1 MSQPERIDVDRVLS
15 SLKDFQR
22 RSVDYVFDRLYGA
35 NPTRRFLLA
44 DEVGLGK
51 TLVARGVIARAIEHL
66 RAQGES
72 RIDVVYICSNAD
84 IARQNI
90 SRLNVTGQK
99 DFQLATRIT
108 LLPQTVRELAK
119 NALNFISFT
128 PGTSFNLG
136 HSTGRGDERWLLY
149 WLLSWTWPDLCK
161 GAGAMNVMQ
170 GGMSRENFRK
180 WIDDY
185 DPHESIDESLA
196 KGFKEA
202 LIKEDLAAAKVGT
215 PTHEARFGELCQRF
229 GWSRKHIPQQDR
241 EDRNS
246 FIGEMRSLLA
256 ATCIKALEPDLII
269 LDEFQRFKDLLR
281 PDDPAGSLAHHLF
294 TWGDARVLLVSATPY
309 KMYTLSH
316 EAATDDHYKDFVD
329 TLSFLMD
336 NDAKS
341 KDMKQLLAEY
351 GRACARVFPN
361 GLDPLRRV
369 KHEVESRLRP
379 VMCRTEKLAITE
391 DRSGMLREWEGT
403 RPKFT
408 AKHIRSYEEARQI
421 AGALGHSEVIE
432 YWKASPY
439 LLNFME
445 ADQYKLKGSF
455 RDALDKGPAAVAGM
469 LSKSPG
475 SVLDPASW
483 RAYEAVDPRHALLEH
498 LAEQTVGAGWW
509 RLLWVPPSFPCYEL
523 SGPFADAGVAEVT
536 KRLVFS
542 SWQVVPRA
550 ISVLLSYEAERRMM
564 KGFDPEA
571 LNTAEARERRR
582 PLLMFTRSE
591 GRLTGMPVLSLLY
604 PSMALAKLGDPQSIA
619 ASATVRRPSLEET
632 LTAVAD
638 RLSTALSSLLARA
651 PTSGPED
658 ETWYWAAP
666 ILLDRVEDRAGTEA
680 WFSDPAKLG
689 EGWSGATEEMT
700 GWLEHVRQA
709 SEVAR
714 GTIMPQGRPPDDLV
728 QVLAMI
734 AVAGPGN
741 CALRA
746 LVHALENTDLD
757 VHAGIRHAAG
767 RMAWGIR
774 SLFNTPE
781 VIALIRGMN
790 GEEPYW
796 RRVLEYSAGG
806 CLQSV
811 LDEYLHMLVESEG
824 LIDKDANEAAER
836 LAECVGATASLRAQT
851 PGVDW
856 IETSMPDNVSIDNQR
871 VRARFA
877 MRFGD
882 EHGEREEGGIRKD
895 VVRASFN
902 SPFWPFVLAT
912 TSIGQEG
919 LDFHPYCHAVV
930 HWNLPSNPVDLE
942 QREGRV
948 HRYKGHAVRKNVAR
962 LAQTSGIRLAT
973 DANPWQT
980 LFAHAENHA
989 ARKSDISPYWV
1000 FPIEGGAVIE
1010 RHTPSLPL
1018 SREASRLPALR
1029 RSLAVYRMVF
1039 GQPRQDDIVEHLKQT
1054 VPESEMSGLAQEL
1067 SIDLE
1072 PKRQATV
1079 ADGNSEQRTT

>member
-1 MSQPERIDVDRVLS
+1 MPLPERLDVERVLS

-22 RSVDYVFDRLYGA
+22 RSVDYVFGRLYGA

-44 DEVGLGK
+44 DEAGLGK
-51 TLVARGVIARAIEHL
+51 TLVARGVIAKAIDHL
-66 RAQGES
+66 RTQGEP

-90 SRLNVTGQK
+90 SRLNVTGRD

-108 LLPQTVRELAK
+108 LLPEKVRDLAK
-119 NALNFISFT
+119 NSLNFISFT
-128 PGTSFNLG
+128 PNTSFNLG
-136 HSTGRGDERWLLY
+136 NSSGHGEERWLLY
-149 WLLSWTWPDLCK
+149 WLLSWTWPELCR
-161 GAGAMNVMQ
+161 GTGAMNVMQ
-170 GGMSRENFRK
+170 GGMSRDKFRE

-185 DPHESIDESLA
+185 DPHDSIDESLA
-196 KGFKEA
+196 TAFKKRLIEA
-202 LIKEDLAAAKVGT
+202 DSAAIKAAALT
-215 PTHEARFGELCQRF
+215 YESRFRDLCQRF

-241 EDRNS
+241 DDRNR

-256 ATCIKALEPDLII
+256 ATCITALEPDLII

-281 PDDPAGSLAHHLF
+281 PDNPAGSLARHLF

-309 KMYTLSH
+309 KMYTLSY
-316 EAATDDHYKDFVD
+316 ETATDDHYKDFVD
-329 TLSFLMD
+329 TLGFLMD
-336 NDAKS
+336 NDAKTQH
-341 KDMKQLLAEY
+341 MKRLLAEY
-351 GRACARVFPN
+351 GRACARVVPS
-361 GLDPLRRV
+361 GAEPLRRV
-369 KHEVESRLRP
+369 KREVENELRQ
-379 VMCRTEKLAITE
+379 VMCRTEKLAVTQ
-391 DRSGMLREWEGT
+391 DRSGMLRESGGARPQVGT
-403 RPKFT
+403 
-408 AKHIRSYEEARQI
+408 KHIRSYEEIRRI
-421 AGALGHSEVIE
+421 AGALGHSDVLE

-445 ADQYKLKGSF
+445 PDQYKLKGSF
-455 RDALDKGPAAVAGM
+455 RDALDKGSATVAGM
-469 LSKSPG
+469 LCKSPS

-483 RAYEAVDPRHALLEH
+483 RAYEGIDPRHALLEH

-509 RLLWVPPSFPCYEL
+509 RILWIPPSFPCYEL
-523 SGPFADAGVAEVT
+523 SGPFAGAEAAGVT

-550 ISVLLSYEAERRMM
+550 ISVLLSYEAERRMV
-564 KGFDPEA
+564 KGFDPTA
-571 LNTAEARERRR
+571 VNTAEARERRR

-604 PSMALAKLGDPQSIA
+604 PSVALAKLGDPQSIA

-632 LTAVAD
+632 LTTVAD
-638 RLSTALSSLLARA
+638 RLSTALSSLLARV

-666 ILLDRVEDRAGTEA
+666 ILLDRVNDRVGTEA

-689 EGWSGATEEMT
+689 EGWSGETDEMR

-709 SEVAR
+709 SEVAL
-714 GTIMPQGRPPDDLV
+714 GTVTPQGRPPDDLAH
-728 QVLAMI
+728 VLALI
-734 AVAGPGN
+734 AVAGPAN

-746 LVHALENTDLD
+746 LVHTVGGTGLHAD
-757 VHAGIRHAAG
+757 AGIRHAAG
-767 RMAWGIR
+767 KMAWGIR

-781 VIALIRGMN
+781 VIALLRGMN

-796 RRVLEYSAGG
+796 QRVLEYSAGG

-824 LIDKDANEAAER
+824 LIDKDFSKAAER

-856 IETSMPDNVSIDNQR
+856 IETNSPDTVSIDNQR

-962 LAQTSGIRLAT
+962 LAQKSDIRLAT

-989 ARKSDISPYWV
+989 DRKSDICPYWV

-1010 RHTPSLPL
+1010 RHAPALPL
-1018 SREASRLPALR
+1018 SREAARLPALC

-1039 GQPRQDDIVEHLKQT
+1039 GQPRQDDLVEHLKRM
-1054 VPESEMSGLAQEL
+1054 VPESEMARLFPEL

-1072 PKRQATV
+1072 PRPSWRI
-1079 ADGNSEQRTT
+1079 ADRIGT

>member
-1 MSQPERIDVDRVLS
+1 MPPPDRIDVDRIHS

-51 TLVARGVIARAIEHL
+51 TLVARGVIAKAIEHL

-170 GGMSRENFRK
+170 GGMSRENFRR

-196 KGFKEA
+196 RAFKDA
-202 LIKEDLAAAKVGT
+202 LIKEDLAAAKSGA
-215 PTHEARFGELCQRF
+215 PTYEARFRDLCERF
-229 GWSRKHIPQQDR
+229 GWSRKHIPHQDR

-246 FIGEMRSLLA
+246 FTGEMRSLLA
-256 ATCIKALEPDLII
+256 ATCITALEPDLII

-281 PDDPAGSLAHHLF
+281 PDNPAGSLARHLF
-294 TWGDARVLLVSATPY
+294 TWGEARVLLVSATPY

-329 TLSFLMD
+329 TLTFLMD

-341 KDMKQLLAEY
+341 QHMRELLTEY
-351 GRACARVFPN
+351 GRACARVVPN
-361 GLDPLRRV
+361 GVEPVRRV
-369 KHEVESRLRP
+369 KREVEVELRRI
-379 VMCRTEKLAITE
+379 MCRTEKLAITE
-391 DRSGMLREWEGT
+391 DRSGMLREAGVA

-408 AKHIRSYEEARQI
+408 AKHIQGYGETRQI
-421 AGALGHSEVIE
+421 ASALGHTDVVE

-469 LSKSPG
+469 LAKSPG
-475 SVLDPASW
+475 SVLDLAGW
-483 RAYEAVDPRHALLEH
+483 RAYEAIDPRHALLEH

-509 RLLWVPPSFPCYEL
+509 RLLWMPPSFPCYGL
-523 SGPFADAGVAEVT
+523 SGPFADAGVAGAT

-550 ISVLLSYEAERRMM
+550 ISVLLSYEAERQMM

-571 LNTAEARERRR
+571 VNTVEARERRR

-604 PSMALAKLGDPQSIA
+604 PSVTLSRLGDPQSIA
-619 ASATVRRPSLEET
+619 ATTTIRRVSLEEI
-632 LTAVAD
+632 LTAVAA
-638 RLSTALSSLLARA
+638 RLTTALSSLLARA
-651 PTSGPED
+651 PSSGSED

-666 ILLDRVEDRAGTEA
+666 ILLDRVNDKAGTEA
-680 WFSDPAKLG
+680 WFSDPDTLAVA
-689 EGWSGATEEMT
+689 WSGETDELK
-700 GWLEHVRQA
+700 GLLEHVKQA
-709 SEVAR
+709 SEVAH
-714 GTIMPQGRPPDDLV
+714 GKAMPQGRPPEDLLR
-728 QVLAMI
+728 VLALL

-746 LVHALENTDLD
+746 LAHSLEGTDL
-757 VHAGIRHAAG
+757 HAHPGIRHAAAK
-767 RMAWGIR
+767 MAWGIR

-790 GEEPYW
+790 REEPYW

-824 LIDKDANEAAER
+824 LIDKDASEAAER

-856 IETSMPDNVSIDNQR
+856 IEKSGPDTASIDNQR

-895 VVRASFN
+895 AVRASFN

-962 LAQTSGIRLAT
+962 LAQTSGMKLAA
-973 DANPWQT
+973 DASPWHV
-980 LFAHAENHA
+980 LFAHAENHTD
-989 ARKSDISPYWV
+989 RKSDISPYWV

-1010 RHTPSLPL
+1010 RHTPTLPL
-1018 SREASRLPALR
+1018 SREAARLPALR

-1039 GQPRQDDIVEHLKQT
+1039 GQPRQDDIVEHLKET
-1054 VPESEMSGLAQEL
+1054 VPESEMARLSQEL
-1067 SIDLE
+1067 SVDLE
-1072 PKRQATV
+1072 PRIA
-1079 ADGNSEQRTT
+1079 S